1 VPDRAWRVET
11 RVVEARRA
19 AGGPLAVIG
28 RFRSALP
35 RAGVGFGTCVSDH
48 ASAGTAQVDTSS
60 RDTKECVMSGIDKA
74 KNKAEE
80 LGGKGKE
87 TVGDA
92 TDNRD
97 LQAEGKA
104 DQVKGNLKQAG
115 EKVKDAFK

>member
-1 VPDRAWRVET
+1 
-11 RVVEARRA
+11 
-19 AGGPLAVIG
+19 
-28 RFRSALP
+28 
-35 RAGVGFGTCVSDH
+35 
-48 ASAGTAQVDTSS
+48 
-60 RDTKECVMSGIDKA
+60 MSGTDKM

-97 LQAEGKA
+97 LQAEGKS